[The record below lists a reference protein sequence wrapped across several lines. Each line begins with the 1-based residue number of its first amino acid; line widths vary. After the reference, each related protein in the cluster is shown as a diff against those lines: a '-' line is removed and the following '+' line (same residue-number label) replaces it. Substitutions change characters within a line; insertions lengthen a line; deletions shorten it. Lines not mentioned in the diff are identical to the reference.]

1 VNSLI
6 SVLQPSPAARET
18 HRRLGHALECQRY
31 ELLNAR
37 AEVWEPGEEPEPRKQ
52 GVPKAPR
59 VPKDPLPPTVD
70 RVYAILSDRP
80 MSSGQIAMHT
90 NCNGSTTKNALTW
103 LMRSGRV
110 VNLSRPGQRGMFVR
124 AVPAADK
131 QRKGPFDV

>member
-1 VNSLI
+1 MNLL
-6 SVLQPSPAARET
+6 SVLQPSPEART
-18 HRRLGHALECQRY
+18 IHRRLGYVLECQRF
-31 ELLNAR
+31 ELLQAKANI
-37 AEVWEPGEEPEPRKQ
+37 WEPGETPEPRKP

-59 VPKDPLPPTVD
+59 EPKDPIPPTVD

-80 MSSGQIAMHT
+80 MSSGQIAMRT

-103 LMRSGRV
+103 LTRSGRV

-131 QRKGPFDV
+131 PRKGPFDV